1 MEARVTAI
9 EARRGTRARRI
20 FLDGEPWRSLPAE
33 VIGATELFV
42 DDVVDVSDLET
53 RIAEVEP
60 GLAYRRALG
69 LLSRRDYSITS
80 LTERLRRDGY
90 SLDAVDACV
99 TRLRETK
106 LLDDV
111 RYAEALVRSLRRR
124 GLGGRRVALELTRRG
139 LEAGALEHQDVEEPS
154 ESERAFALARKLARQ
169 GDEVPRLTAKLV
181 RRGFDTPLAL
191 QAARAA
197 LNAPEWP
204 DEAPGECS
212 GEYPAEG

>member
-9 EARRGTRARRI
+9 EARRGTRARRV

-33 VIGATELFV
+33 VVGATELFV
-42 DDVVDVSDLET
+42 DDLVDVGDLET
-53 RIAEVEP
+53 RIAEAEP

-80 LTERLRRDGY
+80 LTERLRGDGY

-99 TRLRETK
+99 RRLRETK

-139 LEAGALEHQDVEEPS
+139 LETGAIEQQDPEEPS
-154 ESERAFALARKLARQ
+154 ESERALALARKLARQ

-191 QAARAA
+191 QAARTALDAA
-197 LNAPEWP
+197 EWP
-204 DEAPGECS
+204 DECADECS
-212 GEYPAEG
+212 GECPAEG